1 MRLIF
6 EKEVSICTFVR
17 LTFTLY
23 SILFFHQKA
32 DLQSP
37 RMQKVSIYCLFF
49 FVVFTAIAQEKTPV
63 NVQLT
68 LQNFTTSPYFCEGSQ
83 MTLVAT
89 PAEPGFSYQW
99 FVDGEPVETTV
110 TNTLPVHRAGSY
122 SVTVSNAQMTG
133 TSPKVRVEACPDNS
147 AELAAIWAQALKDG
161 KAKPPKETQ
170 SAFTATISS
179 VNPVLCNGN
188 TSATLVA
195 QPQGAQYTYQWQYA
209 SCLTC
214 TYTNQSGQTN
224 DTLTTSTTGFYK
236 VLVTEGTTTMTAN
249 PFRVASVP
257 YATLT
262 DQNNDPGGVITVTPG
277 QSASLKVN
285 FTGTGPFYF
294 SYNDG
299 ISDKYVSNVVANP
312 YTLTVTPDQNRR
324 YRLNYVGNNTCGST
338 SSDLA
343 GSVRVVV
350 DATTSVTLPI
360 PTTLNVCAGSTI
372 DIPYTTVGTW
382 AGPKNLTVRL
392 LNELDGSTVTSF
404 SGQSDSPLRVTL
416 PSYLTPFSQYRVA
429 VLPIVPASVAGPVI
443 SSYILTVNS
452 VGCNP
457 KPIVYVS
464 PANQACSSVYLSTGN
479 PFNSTSNYQWFRNG
493 VALSGTASSG
503 FYAYESGNYY
513 VQVTNAAANYV
524 DSSTV
529 QTIALL
535 AAPVTIT
542 SPNTVLC
549 GSNTSAVMTA
559 TTATTGGTWQWYKNG
574 VPISG
579 AILATYTATTTGSYQ
594 AEYSKGGC
602 TASGS
607 INVNNYNTA
616 TLTTLS
622 GGSSQVITPGTTAQL
637 KAVFSGQGPW
647 TFRLYDGSNYKNMS
661 ATANPHLITVQP
673 EQNRSYYLT
682 GIVTSNCSNSG
693 SSNSV
698 NIVVDPTTSLTLT
711 TPGTLNVCTGSTIE
725 IPYTTAGTWTND
737 RKLYVEL
744 TNANYNYV
752 SNSSQG
758 NFSQNPIR
766 YTLPT
771 ALTLN
776 ATYRVRVYSDLP
788 SINSVTSSYQFT
800 VTSTGCQP
808 TATIRNNSSSVQCGS
823 VPLYAYPTGSGYT
836 YQWFR
841 NGSNISGATDYVYY
855 APQTGAYTVQVM
867 NAAGYTSTSA
877 ATSVEV
883 TMPPVSILPTNG
895 AVCNGGSVTL
905 NVTPADPAVYEYQ
918 WYYRPSNGNTYSL
931 ISGAGSTSYAAT
943 AVGDYYVVVT
953 QKTGNCSVS
962 SSPISLNN
970 GGTATL
976 RNANGTTADVVSS
989 PGQTVPLTV
998 TMTGQ
1003 SPFVFQYSDGTYTR
1017 RITTNNSTYTLNVTP
1032 DQNRSYY
1039 LFDFANSCGSGGAN
1053 GTVNVIVNAATTLTL
1068 STPSNLNACA
1078 GGSVEIPYTT
1088 VGTWS
1093 GSRYLIAA
1101 LYNPVTGNFITSY
1114 TISSPANPM
1123 IVRVP
1128 SSLSVGST
1136 FQIRI
1141 SGSTPYFTTVVSS
1154 YNFTVSSTGCIPIP
1168 QIQESSTRQCGT
1180 SFLYIES
1187 ISGYNYQWYRDGNA
1201 TGSTSNG
1208 YTATVSGNYTVRV
1221 TGPNGYDVTSAPYAV
1236 TIGNVAKP
1244 VISRTGA
1251 GDCTNGSNFTLS
1263 SSVTDPSFT
1272 YQWYYAPTSNGPFL
1286 PVSGGNASSLTTN
1299 QPGGYF
1305 VTVQSGDCQSES
1317 DRQYT
1322 CPLLVDFKSA
1332 SICRGGSVTV
1342 NFSSTVC
1349 CFPENTFSLHL
1360 IEAASGTIVAGNL
1373 ASLTGF
1379 SSYTFSSVTIPASV
1393 PSGMYRFVVTSSG
1406 PAYTSP
1412 KSVGVLTITGS
1423 TAPAPP
1429 TITAVPSSISP
1440 GQSTTLTA
1448 SGCNG
1453 TLQWTDNSTAPATRT
1468 LVPNGTTVYLA
1479 TCIDVNGCTT
1489 AAGSVTVTT
1498 ECDPLEPNNTYTSA
1512 TITGAANYLSPE
1524 VCLDSKNDID
1534 WYAYVHNNKVYYIR
1548 VTSASNVYGYYKLS
1562 VSVVN
1567 DSLRIETLPS
1577 SGSNLYTYVE
1587 LYVHN
1592 GIFYLGGDYS
1602 GGVNNFSLLKYKL
1615 PAPCP
1620 AELDLYST
1628 LLDIAPGQTN
1638 TAKALQINGTNKIGD
1653 GATATYYGQ
1662 NTVLLLPG
1670 FQTNLSTG
1678 GSFQAAIQGCN

>member
-1 MRLIF
+1 MSI
-6 EKEVSICTFVR
+6 VSFFR

-23 SILFFHQKA
+23 RVLAFLLKPIYIYF
-32 DLQSP
+32 
-37 RMQKVSIYCLFF
+37 RMQKFSIYCLIFF
-49 FVVFTAIAQEKTPV
+49 FTFTAVAQEKTPL
-63 NVQLT
+63 NVQLSLENLT
-68 LQNFTTSPYFCEGSQ
+68 SSPYFCEGSQ
-83 MTLVAT
+83 MTLRASLH
-89 PAEPGFSYQW
+89 EPGFSYQW
-99 FVDGEPVETTV
+99 FLDGQPVETTI
-110 TNTLPVHRAGSY
+110 TNTLPVRRAGNY
-122 SVTVSNAQMTG
+122 SVIVSNAEMTG

-147 AELAAIWAQALKDG
+147 AEIAAIWAQALKDG
-161 KAKPPKETQ
+161 KEKPPKETQ
-170 SAFTATISS
+170 SVFTATISS
-179 VNPVLCNGN
+179 VNPILCNGN

-236 VLVTEGTTTMTAN
+236 VLVTEGITTMTAN
-249 PFRVASVP
+249 PFRVASSP

-262 DQNNDPGGVITVTPG
+262 DQNNDPNGIITVTAG

-299 ISDKYVSNVVANP
+299 ISDKSVSNVAANP
-312 YTLTVTPDQNRR
+312 YILTVTPDQNRR
-324 YRLNYVGNNTCGST
+324 YKLNYIGNNTCGST
-338 SSDLA
+338 GGDLV

-350 DATTSVTLPI
+350 DATTSVTLPT
-360 PTTLNVCAGSTI
+360 PTTLNMCAGSTI

-429 VLPIVPASVAGPVI
+429 VLPSVPASVAGPVI

-452 VGCNP
+452 VGCMP
-457 KPIVYVS
+457 KPVVYVS
-464 PANQACSSVYLSTGN
+464 PASQTCSYVFLSTNN
-479 PFNSTSNYQWFRNG
+479 PVNGTSNYQWFRNG
-493 VALSGTASSG
+493 VALSGTTSSG

-513 VQVTNAAANYV
+513 VKVTNAAANYI
-524 DSSTV
+524 DSSAV
-529 QTIALL
+529 QTITLL

-542 SPNTVLC
+542 SPNTILC
-549 GSNTSAVMTA
+549 GSNTSAVLTA
-559 TTATTGGTWQWYKNG
+559 AAATTGGIWQWYKSG

-579 AILATYTATTTGSYQ
+579 AVSATYTATTTGSYQ

-622 GGSSQVITPGTTAQL
+622 GGSSQVITPGTTTQL
-637 KAVFSGQGPW
+637 KAIFAGQGPW
-647 TFRLYDGSNYKNMS
+647 TFQLYDGSNYKNMS

-673 EQNRSYYLT
+673 EQNRSYNLD
-682 GIVTSNCSNSG
+682 GIVSSICSNSG
-693 SSNSV
+693 SSSLV
-698 NIVVDPTTSLTLT
+698 KIEVDPTTSLTLT
-711 TPGTLNVCTGSTIE
+711 APASLNVCAGSTIE

-744 TNANYNYV
+744 RDANNNYV
-752 SNSSQG
+752 SNSYQG

-766 YTLPT
+766 YSLPT

-776 ATYRVRVYSDLP
+776 ATYKVSVFSSLP
-788 SINSVTSSYQFT
+788 YFNSFTSSYQLT

-808 TATIRNNSSSVQCGS
+808 TATIQSNSSSIQCGS
-823 VPLYAYPTGSGYT
+823 VPLFAYPYGSGYV

-841 NGSNISGATDYVYY
+841 NGSIISGATSNYYY
-855 APQTGAYTVQVM
+855 APQTGTYTVQVT
-867 NAAGYTSTSA
+867 NAATGYNSTSA

-883 TMPPVSILPTNG
+883 TMPQVIISPTNG
-895 AVCNGGSVTL
+895 AVCNGGSVTF
-905 NVTPADPAVYEYQ
+905 NVTPADVAVYDYQ
-918 WYYRPSNGNTYSL
+918 WYYRPSNGNSYSL

-943 AVGDYYVVVT
+943 AVGDYYVSIT

-962 SSPISLNN
+962 SSSVSITTGS
-970 GGTATL
+970 TATL
-976 RNANGTTADVVSS
+976 TNANGTTVDVVIS

-1003 SPFVFQYSDGTYTR
+1003 PPFVFQYSDGTYIR
-1017 RITTNNSTYTLNVTP
+1017 RITTNNTTYTLNVTP
-1032 DQNRSYY
+1032 DQNRMYY
-1039 LFDFANSCGSGGAN
+1039 LYDFASSCGSGGTG
-1053 GTVNVIVNAATTLTL
+1053 GTVNVIVNTATTLTL

-1093 GSRYLIAA
+1093 GSRNLYIA

-1114 TISSPANPM
+1114 NISSPANPM

-1128 SSLSVGST
+1128 ASLSVGST

-1141 SGSTPYFTTVVSS
+1141 SGVTPYFTTVVSS
-1154 YNFTVSSTGCIPIP
+1154 YNFTVTGTGCMPIP
-1168 QIQESSTRQCGT
+1168 QIWEAFPRQCGT
-1180 SFLYIES
+1180 SLLLVES
-1187 ISGYNYQWYRDGNA
+1187 AGYNYQWYRDGNA
-1201 TGSTSNG
+1201 TGGTSNG
-1208 YTATVSGNYTVRV
+1208 YTAAVSGNYTVRV

-1236 TIGNVAKP
+1236 TIGSVAKP
-1244 VISRTGA
+1244 VISQTGA
-1251 GDCTNGSNFTLS
+1251 GTCTDGASFTLS

-1286 PVSGGNASSLTTN
+1286 PVAGGNASSLTTD

-1305 VTVQSGDCQSES
+1305 VTVQSGECQSES
-1317 DRQYT
+1317 DRHYT

-1332 SICRGGSVTV
+1332 SICRGGGVTV
-1342 NFSSTVC
+1342 KYSPNFC
-1349 CFPENTFSLHL
+1349 CYSENTVSLHL
-1360 IEAASGTIVAGNL
+1360 VEAASGTVVVSNL
-1373 ASLTGF
+1373 AALTGF
-1379 SSYTFSSVTIPASV
+1379 SSYTFSNVTIPASV
-1393 PSGMYRFVVTSSG
+1393 PSGTYRFVVTSSG

-1412 KSVGVLTITGS
+1412 KSVGVLTITNS

-1429 TITAVPSSISP
+1429 TVTAVPSSISP
-1440 GQSTTLTA
+1440 GQNTTLTT

-1453 TLQWTDNSTAPATRT
+1453 TIQWTDNSSAPATRT
-1468 LVPNGTTVYLA
+1468 LVPNGTTVYA
-1479 TCIDVNGCTT
+1479 AVCMDVDGCTT
-1489 AAGSVTVTT
+1489 AAGAVTVTL
-1498 ECDPLEPNNTYTSA
+1498 ECDPLEPNNTYSSA
-1512 TITGAANYLSPE
+1512 TIIAEANYLSPE
-1524 VCLDSKNDID
+1524 VCLDSKNDAD
-1534 WYAYVHNNKVYYIR
+1534 WYAYVHTNKVYYIR
-1548 VTSASNVYGYYKLS
+1548 VASVNNVHGYYKLS
-1562 VSVVN
+1562 VSVVT
-1567 DSLRIETLPS
+1567 DSLRIETLSS
-1577 SGSNLYTYVE
+1577 SGSNLSTRVDLYTD
-1587 LYVHN
+1587 N
-1592 GIFYLGGDYS
+1592 GTTFLWNDFS
-1602 GGVNNFSLLKYKL
+1602 SGVNNFSLLKYKL
-1615 PAPCP
+1615 PSPCP
-1620 AELDLYST
+1620 AVLNLYST

-1638 TAKALQINGTNKIGD
+1638 TAKGLQINATNKVGD
-1653 GATATYYGQ
+1653 GATVSYYGQ
-1662 NTVLLLPG
+1662 NAVLLLPG
-1670 FQTNLSTG
+1670 FQTNISTG